1 MSSNANSFTLPKR
14 ERTEKMQAILE
25 SALQVFM
32 EQGYTATSMNR
43 IAEAAG
49 VSKSTLYSNFQ
60 DKKGL
65 FLTLIQDLTYSS
77 RQEVFT
83 LLSQSDL
90 QAPPEEV
97 LQQIAGLMLDSFQKN
112 KTLLR
117 LMRLVIGE
125 SERFPDVAKAFVVE
139 IKKPMLEQLA
149 LYLASQTQLKLSDPM
164 VTARVFAGSL
174 VHYLIIQNLLY
185 GEEVLPLER
194 DQMITGLV
202 DLIVGNGSF
211 TTGETL

>member
-1 MSSNANSFTLPKR
+1 MSPNANSFTLPKR

-25 SALQVFM
+25 GALQIFM
-32 EQGYTATSMNR
+32 EQGYTAASMNR
-43 IAEAAG
+43 IAQAAG

-65 FLTLIQDLTYSS
+65 FLALIQDLTYSS

-97 LQQIAGLMLDSFQKN
+97 LRQIARLMLDSFQKN
-112 KTLLR
+112 QTLLR

-139 IKKPMLEQLA
+139 IQKPMLEQLA

-194 DQMITGLV
+194 DRMIDGLV
-202 DLIVGNGSF
+202 DLM
-211 TTGETL
+211 TG

>member
-1 MSSNANSFTLPKR
+1 MSPNANSFTLPKR

-25 SALQVFM
+25 GALQIFM

-43 IAEAAG
+43 IAQAAG

-65 FLTLIQDLTYSS
+65 FLALIQDLTYSS

-97 LQQIAGLMLDSFQKN
+97 LRQIARLMLDSFQKN
-112 KTLLR
+112 QTLLR

-139 IKKPMLEQLA
+139 IQKPMLEQLA

-194 DQMITGLV
+194 DRMIDGLV
-202 DLIVGNGSF
+202 DLM
-211 TTGETL
+211 TG

>member
-1 MSSNANSFTLPKR
+1 MSPNANSFTLPKR

-25 SALQVFM
+25 GALQVFM
-32 EQGYTATSMNR
+32 EQGYTAASMNR
-43 IAEAAG
+43 IAEAAS

-65 FLTLIQDLTYSS
+65 FLALIQDLTYSS

-97 LQQIAGLMLDSFQKN
+97 LRQIAQLMLDSFQKN
-112 KTLLR
+112 QTLLR

-139 IKKPMLEQLA
+139 IKKPMLEQLT
-149 LYLASQTQLKLSDPM
+149 LYLGSQTQLKLSDPM

-194 DQMITGLV
+194 DRMIDGLV
-202 DLIVGNGSF
+202 DLI
-211 TTGETL
+211 TG

>member
-1 MSSNANSFTLPKR
+1 MSPNANSFTLPKR

-25 SALQVFM
+25 GALQVFM
-32 EQGYTATSMNR
+32 EQGYTAASMNR
-43 IAEAAG
+43 IAEAAR

-65 FLTLIQDLTYSS
+65 FLALIQDLTYSS

-97 LQQIAGLMLDSFQKN
+97 LRQIARLMLDSFQKN
-112 KTLLR
+112 QTLLR

-139 IKKPMLEQLA
+139 IQKPMLEQLA

-194 DQMITGLV
+194 DRMIDGLV
-202 DLIVGNGSF
+202 DLM
-211 TTGETL
+211 TG